1 MKLHSILLRDE
12 CSLPDRLDPLRNSVC
27 DNWTIV
33 EEIPAIVFDTMVRQ
47 AGWHFIWLRGASS
60 RRGLGATEG
69 EATRGAL
76 IRALRGIPKRF
87 NAAELD
93 TIQVGKYLGIYLV
106 KITVQPRHI
115 QQRSSLEPVNGKDP
129 LAVATR

>member
-1 MKLHSILLRDE
+1 VKLHSILLRDR
-12 CSLPDRLDPLRNSVC
+12 CVLPDRLDPLRTSVC

-33 EEIPAIVFDTMVRQ
+33 EEIPTVVFDAMVRQ

-60 RRGLGATEG
+60 RRGLGATQDD
-69 EATRGAL
+69 ATQRGL

-93 TIQVGKYLGIYLV
+93 TVQVGKCLGIYLAKV
-106 KITVQPRHI
+106 TVQPRHI
-115 QQRSSLEPVNGKDP
+115 QQNSSLEPAYGKGP
-129 LAVATR
+129 LAVSAR